1 MTSIVWLAVAI
12 AAGAA
17 AYAVGWPVLQRRRTR
32 EALDLNAERYLA
44 WRGRARPPA
53 ATRATRAG
61 LTSDERRRFVIAG
74 LAGVLAVA
82 ALIAFFAT
90 S

>member
-12 AAGAA
+12 AAGVA
-17 AYAVGWPVLQRRRTR
+17 AYAAGWPVLQRRRSR

-53 ATRATRAG
+53 ATRVTPTG
-61 LTSDERRRFVIAG
+61 LTSDERRRLVIAG
-74 LAGVLAVA
+74 LAGALAVA

>member
-1 MTSIVWLAVAI
+1 MTSIVWLGVAL

-17 AYAVGWPVLQRRRTR
+17 AYALGWPVLQRRRSR
-32 EALDLNAERYLA
+32 EALDLQAERYLA
-44 WRGRARPPA
+44 WRGRARPRGA
-53 ATRATRAG
+53 NRATPAG

-74 LAGVLAVA
+74 FAGVLAVA
-82 ALIAFFAT
+82 AVIAFFAT